1 MIQLLKIK
9 LEQLQLTNDEVRREH
24 ERLKEVI
31 VSNLKE
37 LNIKYSLVILV
48 KQETRKRK
56 FNIIT
61 RNSKIKDFN

>member
-48 KQETRKRK
+48 KQETR
-56 FNIIT
+56 
-61 RNSKIKDFN
+61 